1 VDPVAPP
8 EPVPLDAAGVTAFIE
23 SVWAGALDQFVVEHV
38 DATGARVRLHH
49 HERMLRPGGTVA
61 GPLLMSL
68 ADTAMWVA
76 VLGAVGPV
84 AMTVTT
90 HLDID
95 FLRFV
100 GPNDVV
106 AEVRLLKV
114 GNRLAVGDVLM
125 TADGATE
132 PCARASVTYSIP
144 PEQSRS

>member
-1 VDPVAPP
+1 MAK
-8 EPVPLDAAGVTAFIE
+8 LDAAGVTAFIE
-23 SVWAGALDQFVVEHV
+23 SVWPGALAPYTIEDVGEL
-38 DATGARVRLHH
+38 TARVRVRHH
-49 HERMLRPGGTVA
+49 DGMLRPGATVA
-61 GPLLMSL
+61 GPVLMSL

-95 FLRFV
+95 FLRFA
-100 GPNDVV
+100 GAHDVV
-106 AEVRLLKV
+106 GEARILKL
-114 GNRLAVGDVLM
+114 GRRLAVGDVLM

-144 PEQSRS
+144 PDAGGGV

>member
-1 VDPVAPP
+1 MWP
-8 EPVPLDAAGVTAFIE
+8 
-23 SVWAGALDQFVVEHV
+23 GALGSFAVEDVGDH
-38 DATGARVRLHH
+38 TARVRLRHH
-49 HERMLRPGGTVA
+49 DGMLRPGGTVA
-61 GPLLMSL
+61 GPMLMSL
-68 ADTAMWVA
+68 ADTAMWAA

-106 AEVRLLKV
+106 AHAHLLKL
-114 GNRLAVGDVLM
+114 GRRLAVGDVLM
-125 TADGATE
+125 TAEGATE

-144 PEQSRS
+144 PEAGVAAP

>member
-1 VDPVAPP
+1 MPL
-8 EPVPLDAAGVTAFIE
+8 LDAAGVTAFVD
-23 SVWAGALDQFVVEHV
+23 SVWPGAFDSYEVVDIGER
-38 DATGARVRLHH
+38 TARVKLRYHD
-49 HERMLRPGGTVA
+49 RMLRPGGTVS
-61 GPLLMSL
+61 GPSLMAL
-68 ADTAMWVA
+68 ADSAMWAA

-106 AEVRLLKV
+106 AEARILKL
-114 GNRLAVGDVLM
+114 GRRLAVGDVLM

-132 PCARASVTYSIP
+132 PCARASLTYSIP
-144 PEQSRS
+144 PDAAAGAS

>member
-1 VDPVAPP
+1 
-8 EPVPLDAAGVTAFIE
+8 L
-23 SVWAGALDQFVVEHV
+23 
-38 DATGARVRLHH
+38 RH
-49 HERMLRPGGTVA
+49 HERMLRPGATVA
-61 GPLLMSL
+61 GPALMSL

-100 GPNDVV
+100 GPHDVV
-106 AEVRLLKV
+106 ADVRLLKL
-114 GNRLAVGDVLM
+114 GRRLAVGEVLM

-144 PEQSRS
+144 REAGAP

>member
-1 VDPVAPP
+1 VL
-8 EPVPLDAAGVTAFIE
+8 LDAAGVTDFIE
-23 SVWAGALDQFVVEHV
+23 SVWPGALGSFVVEDIGEH
-38 DATGARVRLHH
+38 TARVRLHH
-49 HERMLRPGGTVA
+49 HDGMLRPGGTVA
-61 GPLLMSL
+61 GPMLMSL

-100 GPNDVV
+100 GPTDVV
-106 AEVRLLKV
+106 AHTRLLKV
-114 GNRLAVGDVLM
+114 GRRLAVGEVLM
-125 TADGATE
+125 TADGATD

-144 PEQSRS
+144 PAAGAGV

>member
-1 VDPVAPP
+1 MAK
-8 EPVPLDAAGVTAFIE
+8 LDAAGVTAFIE
-23 SVWAGALDQFVVEHV
+23 SVWPGALAPYTVEAVGEH
-38 DATGARVRLHH
+38 TARVRVRHH
-49 HERMLRPGGTVA
+49 DGMLRPGATVA
-61 GPLLMSL
+61 GPVLMSL

-100 GPNDVV
+100 GAHDVV
-106 AEVRLLKV
+106 GEARILKL
-114 GNRLAVGDVLM
+114 GRRLAVGDVLM

-144 PEQSRS
+144 PDAGGAV

>member
-1 VDPVAPP
+1 
-8 EPVPLDAAGVTAFIE
+8 VTAFIE
-23 SVWAGALDQFVVEHV
+23 SVWPGALSSFVVEDV
-38 DATGARVRLHH
+38 GVRTARVRLRHH
-49 HERMLRPGGTVA
+49 DGMLRPGATVA
-61 GPLLMSL
+61 GPMLMGL

-106 AEVRLLKV
+106 AETRLLKV
-114 GNRLAVGDVLM
+114 GRRLAVGDVLM
-125 TADGATE
+125 TAVGATE

-144 PEQSRS
+144 PDASAP

>member
-1 VDPVAPP
+1 M
-8 EPVPLDAAGVTAFIE
+8 DAAGITAFIE
-23 SVWAGALDQFVVEHV
+23 SVWPGALASFVVV
-38 DATGARVRLHH
+38 DVGERTARVRLLHH
-49 HERMLRPGGTVA
+49 DGMLRPGATVA
-61 GPLLMSL
+61 GPALMSL

-90 HLDID
+90 HLDVD

-106 AEVRLLKV
+106 ADVRLLKL
-114 GNRLAVGDVLM
+114 GRRLAVGEVLM

-144 PEQSRS
+144 PEDETEVAAP